1 MNYNEVYK
9 SISTGAKINTAK
21 NGVVYLTMPNIQ
33 GIKGLKHAFTTRI
46 GGVSKPPYDT
56 LNMGARDLEE
66 RSVRIKNIE
75 LVSEA
80 VGFNAKNLIA
90 INHDHSIDVQK
101 VDKENAGEGVY
112 KLYGKD
118 ERPISDSLITND
130 FDVPIMTLHA
140 DCIPI
145 FFYDKQLRV
154 ASVCHA
160 GWKGVYGNIVSN
172 VIDKMQQEYGSKTS
186 DILVAIGPCISVECF
201 EVSDD
206 LAEQF
211 ENAYKQFDIITP
223 RIKEKH
229 HVDIQK
235 CCCLEIIQKDIPKQN
250 IHVANMCT
258 YRNSKLFYSY
268 RRDKKCGSMGAIMQ
282 LDELKC

>member
-1 MNYNEVYK
+1 VNYNEIYK

-21 NGVVYLTMPNIQ
+21 NGVVYLTMPNLED
-33 GIKGLKHAFTTRI
+33 IKGLKHAFTTRI
-46 GGVSKPPYDT
+46 GGVSKSPYDT

-90 INHDHSIDVQK
+90 INHDHSIDVQT

-118 ERPISDSLITND
+118 ERPISDALITND

-172 VIDKMQQEYGSKTS
+172 VIDKMQKENGSKTS
-186 DILVAIGPCISVECF
+186 DILVAIGPCISVESF

-211 ENAYKQFDIITP
+211 ENTYNQFDIITP
-223 RIKEKH
+223 RIKGKH

-235 CCCLEIIQKDIPKQN
+235 CCCLEIISKDIPKQN

-258 YRNSKLFYSY
+258 YRDSKLFYSY